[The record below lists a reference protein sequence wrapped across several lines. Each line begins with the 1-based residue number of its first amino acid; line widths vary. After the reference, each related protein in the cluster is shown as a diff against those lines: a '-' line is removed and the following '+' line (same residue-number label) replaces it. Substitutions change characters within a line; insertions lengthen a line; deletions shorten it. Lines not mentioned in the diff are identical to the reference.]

1 MKSIIEIT
9 GSAKDLTVTAVLA
22 QRYTSRIGENNSIN
36 FRQITSDGFDC
47 AVSLLDYHLM
57 QNCII
62 RAGSGMQS
70 SVDIE
75 LSHRWQKHN
84 LKSNV
89 KINNYCTKGFFASL
103 LVVMVG
109 KFKGATGAGKQSM
122 VRSKA
127 RWDV

>member
-36 FRQITSDGFDC
+36 YSQIDIDGFDC
-47 AVSLLDYHLM
+47 AISFPDYHLM

-62 RAGSGMQS
+62 RTGSGMKS
-70 SVDIE
+70 SVDVE
-75 LSHRWQKHN
+75 LNHRWQKHH

-89 KINNYCTKGFFASL
+89 KINTYCTKGFFASL
-103 LVVMVG
+103 LVVIAG
-109 KFKGATGAGKQSM
+109 KFKGIIDA
-122 VRSKA
+122 SK
-127 RWDV
+127 

>member
-9 GSAKDLTVTAVLA
+9 GSAKGLTVTAVLA

-36 FRQITSDGFDC
+36 CSQVTSDGFDC
-47 AVSLLDYHLM
+47 AVSLPDYHLM

-62 RAGSGMQS
+62 RTGSGMKS

-75 LSHRWQKHN
+75 LNHRWQKHH

-89 KINNYCTKGFFASL
+89 KINNYCTKGIFASL
-103 LVVMVG
+103 RVVIAS
-109 KFKGATGAGKQSM
+109 KFKGFIDA
-122 VRSKA
+122 SK
-127 RWDV
+127 

>member
-9 GSAKDLTVTAVLA
+9 GSAKDLTVVAVLA

-36 FRQITSDGFDC
+36 YSQIAINGFDC
-47 AVSLLDYHLM
+47 AVSMPDYHLM

-62 RAGSGMQS
+62 RVGSGMKS

-75 LSHRWQKHN
+75 LNHKWQKHG

-89 KINNYCTKGFFASL
+89 KINTYCTKGFFASL
-103 LVVMVG
+103 RIVLIGLLSEINGV
-109 KFKGATGAGKQSM
+109 K
-122 VRSKA
+122 R
-127 RWDV
+127 